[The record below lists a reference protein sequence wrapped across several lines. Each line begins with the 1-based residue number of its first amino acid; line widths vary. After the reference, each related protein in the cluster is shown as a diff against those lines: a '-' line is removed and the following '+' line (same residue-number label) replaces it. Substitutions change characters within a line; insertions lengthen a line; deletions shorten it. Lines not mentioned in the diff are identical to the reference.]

1 MVSSPSTSP
10 LDSLPSKLKAV
21 VFDLDG
27 TLIDSEPDLRVALNK
42 LLVEDG
48 RREVVRA
55 EVVKMIGDGV
65 PKLVERGYVAT
76 GGLPDGPFAP
86 VVARFNG
93 FYEGHTA
100 DLSQPF
106 PGVAEVLMGL
116 RDAGLKLGVCTNK
129 PEKPMREILEFFGFT
144 AFFGALV
151 GGDTL
156 DGIRKPDPRHLAAVL
171 DVLGVSADHAVMVG
185 DNHNDV
191 ATARNLKVP
200 VIAVSFGYAH
210 GAPAELGADAL
221 IDSFADLLPAL
232 ATVA

>member
-1 MVSSPSTSP
+1 MVSSSSA
-10 LDSLPSKLKAV
+10 SLPSRLKAV

-55 EVVKMIGDGV
+55 EVIKMIGDGV
-65 PKLVERGYVAT
+65 PTLVERGYVAT
-76 GGLPDGPFAP
+76 GGLPDGPFEP
-86 VVARFNG
+86 VVERFHA

-106 PGVAEVLMGL
+106 PGVIEALIGL
-116 RDAGLKLGVCTNK
+116 REAGLKLGVCTNK
-129 PEKPMREILEFFGFT
+129 PEKPMREILDIFGFSEFFS
-144 AFFGALV
+144 AVV

-156 DGIRKPDPRHLAAVL
+156 PGIRKPDGRHLAAVL
-171 DVLGVSADHAVMVG
+171 DGLGVSADQAVMVG

-210 GAPAELGADAL
+210 SAPSELGADVL
-221 IDSFADLLPAL
+221 IDSFDDLIPAL